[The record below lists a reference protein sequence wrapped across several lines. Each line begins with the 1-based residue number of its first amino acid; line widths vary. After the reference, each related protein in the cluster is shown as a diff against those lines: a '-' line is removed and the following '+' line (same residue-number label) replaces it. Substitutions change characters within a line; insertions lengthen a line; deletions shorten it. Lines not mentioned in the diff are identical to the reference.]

1 MELALIKL
9 SYLGQALHL
18 MDSGTSDKKKGTE
31 AVKPVAFRSIPP
43 MEAREKK
50 TPAFSEV
57 RAAEKTEAANAVE
70 LTTGAKLMI
79 EEPAKPLYGSR
90 DFTEANP
97 SGKTSSSPP
106 VSSTQQPEVPPTSLG
121 ALSKIRQ
128 QVLNRKHAKSSD
140 LPKPLE
146 QEQLQQTWNQFTAE
160 LKENKNSAAQSF
172 DGALLKILDDQTFEI
187 LTNNNLEQR
196 FIEQEKRNLSDLL
209 QTVFNNRNLSFSI
222 SIRENA
228 NQHIHLEKSLSKREQ
243 FQQMA
248 EQYPLVKELKEKL
261 KLELDY

>member
-1 MELALIKL
+1 M
-9 SYLGQALHL
+9 
-18 MDSGTSDKKKGTE
+18 
-31 AVKPVAFRSIPP
+31 
-43 MEAREKK
+43 
-50 TPAFSEV
+50 
-57 RAAEKTEAANAVE
+57 
-70 LTTGAKLMI
+70 
-79 EEPAKPLYGSR
+79 
-90 DFTEANP
+90 
-97 SGKTSSSPP
+97 
-106 VSSTQQPEVPPTSLG
+106 
-121 ALSKIRQ
+121 
-128 QVLNRKHAKSSD
+128 LNRKHAKSSD